1 MFAVLARI
9 AVDHERAGN
18 GMGQGSFH
26 VTIIGAGLGG
36 LCLGQAL
43 RRRGIAFDI
52 HERDP
57 ALTAR
62 PQGYRIRIDRV
73 GREALAACL
82 PSNLAAL
89 FHQTCAAAGSPGRFL
104 DPQLAPV
111 RGRSVATWH
120 DAAADRFEAE
130 GDLSVH
136 RVTLREILLTGL
148 EDRVRFGHAFARCE
162 PDPGGGLCVQFV
174 DGGAV
179 RTDLL
184 VAADGAG
191 SAVRRQ
197 TLTDAEPADTG
208 AVCLYGRVT
217 ANAGV
222 TRARALLAGPAV
234 IFADGFA
241 AILDPMTFR
250 PPPVGTAAAGITPVG
265 DYLYA
270 AFIGPRG
277 TIGFGEV
284 LPPPG
289 SALLAERLHAL
300 VRAWHP
306 VLRSLL
312 GPTEPASL
320 AVLPIRSAAA
330 IDPGAWPR
338 DVTFLGDAI
347 HVMSPA
353 GGLGANTALAD
364 AAHLASRLGE
374 AASGEAALSEAL
386 ATYADDLH
394 RRAAAAVRASAD
406 AAAALF
412 TSAPTLLTT
421 V

>member
-1 MFAVLARI
+1 
-9 AVDHERAGN
+9 
-18 GMGQGSFH
+18 MGQGSFH

-43 RRRGIAFDI
+43 RRRGFAFDI

-57 ALTAR
+57 SLTAR
-62 PQGYRIRIDRV
+62 PQGYRIRIDRT

-82 PSNLAAL
+82 PSDLAAL
-89 FHQTCAAAGSPGRFL
+89 VRETSAVTRSPGRFL
-104 DPQLAPV
+104 DPQLAPI
-111 RGRSVATWH
+111 RGRSVSTWR
-120 DAAADRFEAE
+120 DASTDRARED

-136 RVTLREILLTGL
+136 RLTLREILLTGL
-148 EDRVRFGHAFARCE
+148 EDRVRFGHAFAGCE
-162 PDPGGGLCVQFV
+162 PDPGGGVCVQFV
-174 DGGAV
+174 DGSSV

-191 SAVRRQ
+191 SAVRRR

-208 AVCLYGRVT
+208 TVCLYGRIT
-217 ANAGV
+217 AEADV
-222 TRARALLAGPAV
+222 ACARALLAGPAV

-241 AILDPMTFR
+241 AILDPMILR
-250 PPPVGTAAAGITPVG
+250 PPPLGAITAGITPVG
-265 DYLYA
+265 DYFYA

-277 TIGFGEV
+277 RLGFGEA
-284 LPPPG
+284 LPLPG
-289 SALLAERLHAL
+289 SARLVERLHAL
-300 VRAWHP
+300 VRGWHP
-306 VLRSLL
+306 DLGSLL
-312 GPTEPASL
+312 GRAEPVSL
-320 AVLPIRSAAA
+320 AVLPIRKAAA

-338 DVTFLGDAI
+338 GVTFLGDAI

-364 AAHLASRLGE
+364 AEQLAARLGE
-374 AASGEAALSEAL
+374 AASGGAALTEAV

-394 RRAAAAVRASAD
+394 RRATAAVRASAD

-412 TSAPTLLTT
+412 AATPLTI